1 MSFWNIIFTRNDNGQ
16 IVTVQTRSDVMFSEV
31 AFKFCNKAGI
41 LGNDKVKF
49 IYNNEELK
57 IESPKSLAELKL
69 RDNAKVEV
77 VMTSTVVGA

>member
-16 IVTVQTRSDVMFSEV
+16 IVTVQTTSDVMFSEV
-31 AFKFCNKAGI
+31 AFKLCNKAGI

>member
-31 AFKFCNKAGI
+31 AFKFCNKAGR